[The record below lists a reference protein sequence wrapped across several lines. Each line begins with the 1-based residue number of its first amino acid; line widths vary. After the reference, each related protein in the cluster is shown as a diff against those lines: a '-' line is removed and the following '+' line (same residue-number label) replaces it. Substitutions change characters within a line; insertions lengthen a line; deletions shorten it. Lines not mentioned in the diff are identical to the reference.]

1 MNKNNNA
8 IIISILIGCFAI
20 ALSIIFYALKTTPSD
35 SPSNPTAEP
44 IEISIDDDAVLGD
57 PDAPITLVEFSDYNC
72 SYCKRHFNNT
82 LPLIKKKYIDTGKV
96 KMVFRDAAYFGQN
109 SIALANAA
117 SCAQQIG
124 GDEAYYKIHS
134 EIFSGNKNL
143 ENLILAGSDY
153 GLDKEKFSNCVKNN
167 EQMQEVLYDSQDAR
181 KYGVDGTPGF
191 FINGV
196 KVSGAVPFNNFE
208 QIIESE
214 LRKLN

>member
-191 FINGV
+191 FINGI
-196 KVSGAVPFNNFE
+196 KVSGAVPFSNFE

>member
-191 FINGV
+191 FINGI

>member
-35 SPSNPTAEP
+35 SPSNPTTEP

-191 FINGV
+191 FINGI